1 MSGDF
6 KNLIVIV
13 FCALFVSVAFGGLG
27 FAVGFYGSFVLGPQ
41 APPLGYAITVPIGL
55 LVGLLVGSSVGNRI
69 IRAEN
74 DLKDLIVIVFCA
86 LCFGAALCSL
96 GLAVG
101 VHGPFVLGRSSPQAP
116 FLGYFVTAPFGFLVG
131 LAGGSLL
138 GMRITRTES
147 EACHTSTNSS
157 RSATTSPLP

>member
-1 MSGDF
+1 MSTNF

-13 FCALFVSVAFGGLG
+13 FCALFFSAAFSGLG
-27 FAVGFYGSFVLGPQ
+27 LAVGFYGSFVLGPQ
-41 APPLGYAITVPIGL
+41 APPLGYTITVPIGL

-69 IRAEN
+69 IRAKN
-74 DLKDLIVIVFCA
+74 DLRDVILIVSCA
-86 LCFGAALCSL
+86 LFFGAALCSV

-101 VHGPFVLGRSSPQAP
+101 VQGPFVLGVSSPQAP
-116 FLGYFVTAPFGFLVG
+116 FLGYFVTAPLGFLVG

-138 GMRITRTES
+138 GMRITCTKS

-157 RSATTSPLP
+157 RSVTTSPRP